1 MSDQPNQPFFGGF
14 LPLPPGMKEQ
24 MEEIHA
30 RHEMESQSIRHQI
43 LNLFN
48 ELEQDHLFILRVI
61 LSSLASA
68 PGKQSSLM
76 ASYYEGIAS
85 AKLDSRF
92 DVCPGCGE
100 NHDERMMDELKFAQ
114 GDGVK
119 KIEVETTHGVDGP
132 IEGLDL
138 QRTALQFGTTMH
150 EQLEL
155 FPEKAATPDPRTVP
169 ETLSGDDQELMEQYN
184 LDDLRDEDTHKLLG
198 FVCLGCGKNYQSIQ
212 DRMLRQPGIE
222 GCDGCIN
229 KQKWG

>member
-48 ELEQDHLFILRVI
+48 ELERDHLFTLRII

-119 KIEVETTHGVDGP
+119 KTEVETVEGVGEPFDGTT
-132 IEGLDL
+132 EGLNL
-138 QRTALQFGTTMH
+138 QMTALQYGTTVH

-155 FPEKAATPDPRTVP
+155 FPDARSVP
-169 ETLSGDDQELMEQYN
+169 ETLSDGDQELMDEYN
-184 LDDLRDEDTHKLLG
+184 LDDLREEGTHKLLG